1 MASGKNI
8 TDEPIETENEG
19 ATNQQKALDN
29 FNERERKLAEDKAKL
44 DRLKQ
49 QCPIENS
56 DLVNYDTSKER
67 CTLK

>member
-29 FNERERKLAEDKAKL
+29 FNERER
-44 DRLKQ
+44 
-49 QCPIENS
+49 
-56 DLVNYDTSKER
+56 
-67 CTLK
+67 